1 MVIQSVAFDVRHISA
16 QNGRMSDTNEPTKP
30 PKKTSSVRH
39 TRAIQRDRSKR
50 PTAAPSDEEIADRL
64 REIVHPATLAQVAHF
79 QRLGLRERTLTL
91 PVMVALV
98 LNMVWRQ
105 IGSVTD
111 LTKLMISE
119 RLLWAEPRK
128 VSQQALSERFRT
140 FPAILFLRVFLAVLP
155 LMETRWKSR
164 QRPLPPEIAWAQER
178 YTEVVIQDGSTL
190 DALLRK
196 VGLLRDAETNPL
208 AGRMT
213 ALLDLCSR
221 LPRHI
226 WYEEDAQAHD
236 QRFWPRILE
245 VLKTGS
251 LLLFDLGYT
260 NFSVYAQ
267 LTTAGVAFVTRAK
280 SNLAYQVERHLRQTA
295 QVHESLVWVGK
306 GDDRQ
311 LIRLIEVL
319 YQGKWYRYL
328 TNELDTER
336 LPAPYVVALYWQRWR
351 IEDAYNVVKRL
362 LGLAYFWVS
371 SQNGVELQLWATW
384 LLYAVL
390 VDLTDAVAEQ
400 LNKPFAAL
408 SMEMVYRSVYYFTQA
423 YNRGETNDPVVYLA
437 DNAKWLGI
445 VKRERKHRPPRPSPL
460 ELLDLTNSSHP

>member
-1 MVIQSVAFDVRHISA
+1 MVIQAIEFDVVGVPA
-16 QNGRMSDTNEPTKP
+16 QNGRMTDTNETTKQ
-30 PKKTSSVRH
+30 PKKPSSVRH

-50 PTAAPSDEEIADRL
+50 PGVAPPDEQIAERLTEIIR
-64 REIVHPATLAQVAHF
+64 PATLAQVAYFH
-79 QRLGLRERTLTL
+79 RLGLRERVLNL

-98 LNMVWRQ
+98 LSMVWRQ
-105 IGSVTD
+105 IGEV
-111 LTKLMISE
+111 SE
-119 RLLWAEPRK
+119 LAKMLRIEGLLWAKPRK

-140 FPAILFLRVFLAVLP
+140 FPAILFLRVLLAVLP
-155 LMETRWKSR
+155 LMQARWQSR
-164 QRPLPPEIAWAQER
+164 QRPQPPEIAWAQER
-178 YTEVVIQDGSTL
+178 YTEVVIHDGSTL

-245 VLKTGS
+245 VLKAGS

-260 NFSVYAQ
+260 NFIVYAQ
-267 LTTAGVAFVTRAK
+267 LTAAHITFITRAK
-280 SNLAYQVERHLRQTA
+280 SNLAYEVERYLRRTA
-295 QVHESLVWVGK
+295 QVHEALVWIGK

-311 LIRLIEVL
+311 LVRLIQVL
-319 YQGKWYRYL
+319 YKGKWYRYL

-351 IEDAYNVVKRL
+351 IEDAYNIVKRL
-362 LGLAYFWVS
+362 LGLAYFWVG

-390 VDLTDAVAEQ
+390 VDLTDAVAER
-400 LNKPFAAL
+400 LNKPFAAISL
-408 SMEMVYRSVYYFTQA
+408 EMVYRSIYYFAQA
-423 YNRGETNDPVVYLA
+423 YDRGEADDPVAYLA
-437 DNAKWLGI
+437 DNATWLG
-445 VKRERKHRPPRPSPL
+445 VLKRKRKHRPSPL
-460 ELLDLTNSSHP
+460 ALFDLTNSSDP